1 MSRSVDES
9 APRASRVRVVL
20 TLLGTLTV
28 IGVEFLLL
36 FGVYVRSSPVADQR
50 EVVSRVAGELSM
62 ATPTDTAALSRSLQD
77 AAAQLRDLGA
87 SPEQA
92 ASLTSAATSLALGVD
107 SPVAARDAVAELST
121 ELADRAAVLDVQAGL
136 IYAGM
141 LVVASVGW
149 MAWFRRLVS
158 RHRRLQAEVTEQQ
171 ALAVSESRLASLVR
185 RSSDVIVVLGTDAR
199 VTYASGSAVRL
210 FDAEVESLVGS
221 TVHGRVHPADVEP
234 LVALLDARPEGDSD
248 VGFRLQRP
256 DGRVVHVEG
265 VFSNLLDDPAVA
277 GLVLTVRDV
286 TTRVEL
292 ETQLTH
298 QALHDPLTGLS
309 NRRLFGDRLEHAL
322 RRRGQQAAGLSL
334 VFIDLD
340 DFKDVNDRLG
350 HDVGDQLLTEV
361 GTRLR
366 TVAREGDTVARLG
379 GDEFA
384 LLLEG
389 SDVEEARAVAARVH
403 EWLSRPVLVEGHSLT
418 VSASIG
424 LAEVP
429 AEGITGADLLRN
441 ADVAMYMAKDGGKHG
456 TAVYEPSLHSAAL
469 DRLQLRADL
478 ERALEAGELVLHYQ
492 PTMDLHV
499 PDHGRPTVHGF
510 EALVRWQHPVRG
522 LLAPYHF
529 VPLAEESGLI
539 VPLGTW
545 VLQEAC
551 RAAVSLQQPG
561 RPHVAMS
568 VNVAVA
574 QLTAPGFVDLVRA
587 ALAESGLSPR
597 LLVLEITETAVL
609 AGMDVVAPQLSRLRE
624 LGIRIA
630 IDDFGTGYSSLSY
643 LRDLPVDVLKVDKS
657 FVDHVVSSEQGAS
670 LAEAIISMGRSLR
683 LTTVAEGVED
693 EGQAA
698 WLTSAGAT
706 FGQGY
711 LWSRP
716 VPLVQAAALLQSGAK
731 VAVPSS

>member
-1 MSRSVDES
+1 M
-9 APRASRVRVVL
+9 RVVL